1 MLLIVGLG
9 NPGER
14 YASHRH
20 NVGYR
25 IVDAIHRRYGF
36 QAWRRRFQ
44 GELCEGTLAG
54 EKVLLLKPTTY
65 MNESGRSVG
74 EAVRFYKLPISDV
87 LVIHDELDLPPG
99 KTRLKLGGGAGGNG
113 GIKSVIAHIGEDFQR
128 LRVGIGHPGRK
139 ELVNTY
145 VLHDF
150 AKEDG
155 DWLLPLIEAIADNA
169 PLLAER
175 KEQTFANRVHLATA
189 PEKKGKAADRPD
201 AKPGAAAA
209 APDQPSAEPTT
220 DRMGPL
226 ARGLSRLFGGRQV

>member
-14 YASHRH
+14 YASNRH

-25 IVDAIHRRYGF
+25 IADAIHRRHGF
-36 QAWRRRFQ
+36 QPWRRRFQ
-44 GELCEGTLAG
+44 GELSEGSLAG

-74 EAVRFYKLPISDV
+74 EAARFYKLAAADV

-99 KTRLKLGGGAGGNG
+99 KTRLKSGGGAGGNG
-113 GIKSVIAHIGEDFQR
+113 GIKSIIAHLGEDFNR

-139 ELVNTY
+139 ELVNAY

-155 DWLLPLIEAIADNA
+155 AWLQPLIEAIVDSA

-189 PEKKGKAADRPD
+189 PEKQRAGGSEPDERPAAGKAAEGRPD
-201 AKPGAAAA
+201 APAGGR
-209 APDQPSAEPTT
+209 P
-220 DRMGPL
+220 GPL
-226 ARGLSRLFGGRQV
+226 ARGLSRLFGRQA